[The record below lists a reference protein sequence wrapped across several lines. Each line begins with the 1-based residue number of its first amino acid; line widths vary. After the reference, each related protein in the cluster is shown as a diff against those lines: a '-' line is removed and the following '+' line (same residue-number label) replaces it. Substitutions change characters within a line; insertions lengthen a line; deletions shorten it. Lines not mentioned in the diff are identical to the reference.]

1 MDTNK
6 NELFTDITDEEF
18 FELIKKWTRPKDAL
32 EESANDRHDSFTKEA
47 LDNVLEKINA
57 GDIEFHV
64 E

>member
-1 MDTNK
+1 MK
-6 NELFTDITDEEF
+6 SDITDEEF
-18 FELIKKWTRPKDAL
+18 FKLIKKWTHPKDAL